1 MFRFF
6 KRKQEKKAAD
16 NFALLANMLKE
27 EQAVSI
33 SEPWTLAKARLEGGA
48 KDAGA
53 GKGLRMYNAHLSRLQ
68 NQWINPLQS
77 VNSGYGTAHASLFLY
92 QPVNY
97 YECYSL
103 AQDPLFAKV
112 FNVLSET
119 PFAKG
124 GKLSNLSAEEKDR
137 AEEAASRFDLW
148 QHLRAAVRSNYVT
161 GGCLLYMDFG
171 LSGREL
177 EEPFDLN
184 RMNMKRFR
192 GFRHIDPIN
201 CVAVQVN
208 TVNPAAGDYMQPS
221 IWYVIGLGAVHK
233 SHFLKFEA
241 NIPEL
246 PMRPLTLY
254 FGMPLTQLI
263 KQDVANSNLASQ
275 GLANLMNR
283 FRFTYLKADESS
295 FTTENAK
302 CFKDRLNFM
311 SFVQD
316 NFGVCPIKTTEDVMQ
331 LTTSLA
337 GMAENVEEFYL
348 LISAKTDI
356 PYTELMGKSA
366 EGMNATGSGDRRKW
380 YDKCRSIQESVKNN
394 LLVMYGIVAGV
405 DGGKFVKFTDFTFN
419 PLEEAT
425 EKELAE
431 NIKSYAEVASALVSL
446 GAKQDEVFEWLK
458 QFKQFNLD
466 GLSFDTETEGLGGY
480 EDITPQVMSEF
491 QAMNWVDNPKSWITM
506 KSQPVPLAEGDTPRD
521 AAKRFL
527 EEKGRTFKERD
538 GGEKTEEPRE
548 EKIPDISQY
557 SKKDLQRL
565 KDRNFELYQKVVE
578 KAARDSR
585 EGDERFAKGGFE
597 LVKETTKAY
606 QLQKSGKTFWIQKRW
621 LKEDGSLHPAGQQ
634 AFEEAKTDEEKKQA
648 KEEYI
653 KRRKEGVKRPAKADW
668 ESDKAYGYDINLDFY
683 DIEKDIR
690 HRIFI
695 PKSVIQPNGNI
706 PTWLMEKKL
715 EEIEEKY
722 PHSKYGD
729 FSIDRHPFEDY
740 SFGFKDWSRLGP
752 SEDSEEP
759 PSDNKAQNSASM
771 VVYSVQ
777 NNILCKSCDNGET
790 WENCEEAGL

>member
-77 VNSGYGTAHASLFLY
+77 VNSGYGTAHESFFLY

-124 GKLSNLSAEEKDR
+124 GELSNLSAEEKDR

-177 EEPFDLN
+177 EEPLDLN
-184 RMNMKRFR
+184 RMDMKRFL

-221 IWYVIGLGAVHK
+221 IWYVIGLGAVHR

-394 LLVMYGIVAGV
+394 LLFMYGIVAGV

-431 NIKSYAEVASALVSL
+431 NIKSYAEVASTLINL

-466 GLSFDTETEGLGGY
+466 GLTFDAGVDGLEDY
-480 EDITPQVMSEF
+480 EDITPQVMAEF
-491 QAMNWVDNPKSWITM
+491 QAMNWVENPERWITM
-506 KSQPVPLAEGDTPRD
+506 KSQPVPVEKGQSSKD

-527 EEKGRTFKERD
+527 EEKGRK
-538 GGEKTEEPRE
+538 
-548 EKIPDISQY
+548 
-557 SKKDLQRL
+557 L
-565 KDRNFELYQKVVE
+565 KDRDEGSVESYTGKAKSFE
-578 KAARDSR
+578 S
-585 EGDERFAKGGFE
+585 
-597 LVKETTKAY
+597 T
-606 QLQKSGKTFWIQKRW
+606 
-621 LKEDGSLHPAGQQ
+621 
-634 AFEEAKTDEEKKQA
+634 
-648 KEEYI
+648 
-653 KRRKEGVKRPAKADW
+653 
-668 ESDKAYGYDINLDFY
+668 
-683 DIEKDIR
+683 
-690 HRIFI
+690 
-695 PKSVIQPNGNI
+695 
-706 PTWLMEKKL
+706 
-715 EEIEEKY
+715 EEIEKFFGESGAPLLERRKNPAQQWQFSLSATQKKY
-722 PHSKYGD
+722 IHDYTADMYGD
-729 FSIDRHPFEDY
+729 INNYLRGREYGKSYNVKEAVENLDKAIEDFPLSEDIRVFRAINPDAFKGKDLKKLIGERYTDKGYMSSSPYLY
-740 SFGFKDWSRLGP
+740 STGVNKDLVFDIVVPKGKGRGAWVNGLSGFKGKEYEFLLKRGGNFVITDYYEKDGKKFLKM
-752 SEDSEEP
+752 EMIAD
-759 PSDNKAQNSASM
+759 D
-771 VVYSVQ
+771 
-777 NNILCKSCDNGET
+777 
-790 WENCEEAGL
+790 

>member
-27 EQAVSI
+27 EQAASI

-124 GKLSNLSAEEKDR
+124 GELSNLSAEEKDR
-137 AEEAASRFDLW
+137 VEEAASRFDLW

-177 EEPFDLN
+177 EEPLDLN
-184 RMNMKRFR
+184 RMNIKRFR

-208 TVNPAAGDYMQPS
+208 TVNPAAGDYMEPS
-221 IWYVIGLGAVHK
+221 VWYVIGLGAVHK

-316 NFGVCPIKTTEDVMQ
+316 NFGVCPIKTTENVIQ

-380 YDKCRSIQESVKNN
+380 YDKCRCIQESVKHN
-394 LLVMYGIVAGV
+394 LLFMYGIVAGI
-405 DGGKFVKFTDFTFN
+405 DSGKFVKFTDFTFN

-431 NIKSYAEVASALVSL
+431 NIKSYAEVASALVNL

-458 QFKQFNLD
+458 QFKQFNLNGLTFDAGVD
-466 GLSFDTETEGLGGY
+466 GLEDY

-491 QAMNWVDNPKSWITM
+491 QAMNWVENPERWITM
-506 KSQPVPLAEGDTPRD
+506 KSQPVPVEKGQSSKD

-527 EEKGRTFKERD
+527 EEKGRK
-538 GGEKTEEPRE
+538 
-548 EKIPDISQY
+548 
-557 SKKDLQRL
+557 L
-565 KDRNFELYQKVVE
+565 KDRDEGSVESYTGKAKSFE
-578 KAARDSR
+578 S
-585 EGDERFAKGGFE
+585 
-597 LVKETTKAY
+597 T
-606 QLQKSGKTFWIQKRW
+606 
-621 LKEDGSLHPAGQQ
+621 
-634 AFEEAKTDEEKKQA
+634 
-648 KEEYI
+648 
-653 KRRKEGVKRPAKADW
+653 
-668 ESDKAYGYDINLDFY
+668 
-683 DIEKDIR
+683 
-690 HRIFI
+690 
-695 PKSVIQPNGNI
+695 
-706 PTWLMEKKL
+706 
-715 EEIEEKY
+715 EEIEKFFGESGAPLLERRKNPAQQWQFSLSATQKKY
-722 PHSKYGD
+722 IHDYTADMYGD
-729 FSIDRHPFEDY
+729 INNYLRGREYGKSYNVKEAVENLDKAIEDFPLSEDIRVFRAINPDAFKGKDLKKLIGERYTDKGYMSSSPYLY
-740 SFGFKDWSRLGP
+740 STGVNKDLVFDIVVPKGKGRGAWVNGLSGFKGKEYEFLLKRGGNFVITDYYEKDGKKFLKM
-752 SEDSEEP
+752 EMIAD
-759 PSDNKAQNSASM
+759 D
-771 VVYSVQ
+771 
-777 NNILCKSCDNGET
+777 
-790 WENCEEAGL
+790 

>member
-1 MFRFF
+1 
-6 KRKQEKKAAD
+6 
-16 NFALLANMLKE
+16 MLKE
-27 EQAVSI
+27 EQAASI

-124 GKLSNLSAEEKDR
+124 GELSNLSAEEKDR

-177 EEPFDLN
+177 EEPLDLN
-184 RMNMKRFR
+184 RMDMKRFR

-221 IWYVIGLGAVHK
+221 IWYVIGLGAVHR

-394 LLVMYGIVAGV
+394 LLFMYGIVAGV
-405 DGGKFVKFTDFTFN
+405 DSGKFVKFTDFTFN

-431 NIKSYAEVASALVSL
+431 NIKSYAEVASALVNL

-480 EDITPQVMSEF
+480 EDITPQVMAEF
-491 QAMNWVDNPKSWITM
+491 QAANEWREEDHPRGKDGKFGQGGGDDEEVSFEEQLSQIIEKAKNAPNERQIITLG
-506 KSQPVPLAEGDTPRD
+506 KASDRLVKEAEKKGFNISDFIHNLDVSGVRH
-521 AAKRFL
+521 AFL
-527 EEKGRTFKERD
+527 EHGN
-538 GGEKTEEPRE
+538 EKTESKRGQTAISYDDLKKYLKSLVIMIMSNFRE
-548 EKIPDISQY
+548 RIKSDVMLLNILKNLAMERYIM
-557 SKKDLQRL
+557 SKKYETEG
-565 KDRNFELYQKVVE
+565 EL
-578 KAARDSR
+578 
-585 EGDERFAKGGFE
+585 
-597 LVKETTKAY
+597 
-606 QLQKSGKTFWIQKRW
+606 
-621 LKEDGSLHPAGQQ
+621 
-634 AFEEAKTDEEKKQA
+634 
-648 KEEYI
+648 
-653 KRRKEGVKRPAKADW
+653 
-668 ESDKAYGYDINLDFY
+668 
-683 DIEKDIR
+683 
-690 HRIFI
+690 
-695 PKSVIQPNGNI
+695 
-706 PTWLMEKKL
+706 
-715 EEIEEKY
+715 
-722 PHSKYGD
+722 
-729 FSIDRHPFEDY
+729 
-740 SFGFKDWSRLGP
+740 
-752 SEDSEEP
+752 
-759 PSDNKAQNSASM
+759 
-771 VVYSVQ
+771 
-777 NNILCKSCDNGET
+777 
-790 WENCEEAGL
+790 

>member
-27 EQAVSI
+27 EQAASI

-124 GKLSNLSAEEKDR
+124 GELSNLSAEEKDR

-177 EEPFDLN
+177 EEPLDLN
-184 RMNMKRFR
+184 RMDMKRFR

-221 IWYVIGLGAVHK
+221 IWYVIGLGAVHR

-394 LLVMYGIVAGV
+394 LLFMYGIVAGV
-405 DGGKFVKFTDFTFN
+405 DSGKFVKFTDFTFN

-431 NIKSYAEVASALVSL
+431 NIKSYAEVASALVNL

-491 QAMNWVDNPKSWITM
+491 QAANEWREEDHPRGKDGKFGQGGGDDEEVSFEEQLSQIIEKAKNAPNERQIITLG
-506 KSQPVPLAEGDTPRD
+506 KASDRLVKEAEKKGFNISDFIHNLDVSGVRH
-521 AAKRFL
+521 AFL
-527 EEKGRTFKERD
+527 EHGN
-538 GGEKTEEPRE
+538 EKTESKRGQTAISYDDLKKVPEIISDYDNVEFPGKN
-548 EKIPDISQY
+548 KIGRDVIKY
-557 SKKDLQRL
+557 TKK
-565 KDRNFELYQKVVE
+565 F
-578 KAARDSR
+578 S
-585 EGDERFAKGGFE
+585 
-597 LVKETTKAY
+597 
-606 QLQKSGKTFWIQKRW
+606 
-621 LKEDGSLHPAGQQ
+621 DG
-634 AFEEAKTDEEKKQA
+634 TV
-648 KEEYI
+648 YY
-653 KRRKEGVKRPAKADW
+653 V
-668 ESDKAYGYDINLDFY
+668 
-683 DIEKDIR
+683 
-690 HRIFI
+690 
-695 PKSVIQPNGNI
+695 
-706 PTWLMEKKL
+706 
-715 EEIEEKY
+715 EEIRNGRRTLTIQTMYK
-722 PHSKYGD
+722 SK
-729 FSIDRHPFEDY
+729 
-740 SFGFKDWSRLGP
+740 SR
-752 SEDSEEP
+752 
-759 PSDNKAQNSASM
+759 
-771 VVYSVQ
+771 
-777 NNILCKSCDNGET
+777 
-790 WENCEEAGL
+790 

>member
-27 EQAVSI
+27 EQAASI

-124 GKLSNLSAEEKDR
+124 GELSNLSAEEKDR

-380 YDKCRSIQESVKNN
+380 YDKCRCIQESVKDN
-394 LLVMYGIVAGV
+394 LLVMYGIIAGMN
-405 DGGKFVKFTDFTFN
+405 DGKFVKFTDFTFN

-431 NIKSYAEVASALVSL
+431 NIKAYTEVAGALVSL

-506 KSQPVPLAEGDTPRD
+506 KSQPVPVEKGQSSKD

-527 EEKGRTFKERD
+527 EEKGRK
-538 GGEKTEEPRE
+538 
-548 EKIPDISQY
+548 
-557 SKKDLQRL
+557 L
-565 KDRNFELYQKVVE
+565 KDRDEGSEESYTGKAKSFE
-578 KAARDSR
+578 S
-585 EGDERFAKGGFE
+585 
-597 LVKETTKAY
+597 T
-606 QLQKSGKTFWIQKRW
+606 
-621 LKEDGSLHPAGQQ
+621 
-634 AFEEAKTDEEKKQA
+634 
-648 KEEYI
+648 
-653 KRRKEGVKRPAKADW
+653 
-668 ESDKAYGYDINLDFY
+668 
-683 DIEKDIR
+683 
-690 HRIFI
+690 
-695 PKSVIQPNGNI
+695 
-706 PTWLMEKKL
+706 
-715 EEIEEKY
+715 EEIEKFFGESGAPLLERRKNPAQQWQFSLSATQKKY
-722 PHSKYGD
+722 IHDYTADMYGD
-729 FSIDRHPFEDY
+729 INNYLRGREYGKSYNVKEAVENLDKAIEDFPLSEDIRVFRAINPDAFKGKDLKKLIGERYTDKGYMSSSPYLY
-740 SFGFKDWSRLGP
+740 STGVNKDLVFDIVVPKGKGRGAWVNGLSGFKGKEYEFLLKRGGNFVITDYYEKDGKKFLKM
-752 SEDSEEP
+752 EMIAD
-759 PSDNKAQNSASM
+759 D
-771 VVYSVQ
+771 
-777 NNILCKSCDNGET
+777 
-790 WENCEEAGL
+790 

>member
-27 EQAVSI
+27 EQAASI

-124 GKLSNLSAEEKDR
+124 GELSNLSAEEKDR
-137 AEEAASRFDLW
+137 VEEAASRFDLW

-177 EEPFDLN
+177 EEPLDLN
-184 RMNMKRFR
+184 RMNIKRFR

-208 TVNPAAGDYMQPS
+208 TVNPAAGDYMEPS
-221 IWYVIGLGAVHK
+221 VWYVIGLGAVHR

-316 NFGVCPIKTTEDVMQ
+316 NFGVCPIKTTEDVIQ

-380 YDKCRSIQESVKNN
+380 YDKCRCIQESVKNN
-394 LLVMYGIVAGV
+394 LLFMYGIVAGI
-405 DGGKFVKFTDFTFN
+405 DSGKFVKFTDFTFN

-431 NIKSYAEVASALVSL
+431 NIKSYAEVASALVNL

-491 QAMNWVDNPKSWITM
+491 QAANEWREEDHPRGKDGKFGQGGGDN
-506 KSQPVPLAEGDTPRD
+506 
-521 AAKRFL
+521 
-527 EEKGRTFKERD
+527 EKDRKAD
-538 GGEKTEEPRE
+538 VE
-548 EKIPDISQY
+548 EKI
-557 SKKDLQRL
+557 SKIKIDFTKDNILPELNAGDLEELGVKSKPVLL
-565 KDRNFELYQKVVE
+565 KKTVIDRNLSQHPDVEVEDYEMMIGKALYDADAILPGNAEKPYYNFIARVSGEKNSVVLLEVADNKDNFEIVH
-578 KAARDSR
+578 
-585 EGDERFAKGGFE
+585 FHWAKNKQRRT
-597 LVKETTKAY
+597 L
-606 QLQKSGKTFWIQKRW
+606 
-621 LKEDGSLHPAGQQ
+621 
-634 AFEEAKTDEEKKQA
+634 EKKA
-648 KEEYI
+648 ERIKE
-653 KRRKEGVKRPAKADW
+653 
-668 ESDKAYGYDINLDFY
+668 
-683 DIEKDIR
+683 
-690 HRIFI
+690 
-695 PKSVIQPNGNI
+695 KS
-706 PTWLMEKKL
+706 
-715 EEIEEKY
+715 
-722 PHSKYGD
+722 
-729 FSIDRHPFEDY
+729 
-740 SFGFKDWSRLGP
+740 
-752 SEDSEEP
+752 
-759 PSDNKAQNSASM
+759 
-771 VVYSVQ
+771 
-777 NNILCKSCDNGET
+777 
-790 WENCEEAGL
+790 

>member
-27 EQAVSI
+27 EQAASI

-124 GKLSNLSAEEKDR
+124 GELSNLSAEEKDR
-137 AEEAASRFDLW
+137 VEEAASRFDLW

-177 EEPFDLN
+177 EEPLDLN
-184 RMNMKRFR
+184 RMNIKRFR

-208 TVNPAAGDYMQPS
+208 TVNPAAGDYMEPS
-221 IWYVIGLGAVHK
+221 VWYVIGLGAVHK

-316 NFGVCPIKTTEDVMQ
+316 NFGVCPIKTTEDVIQ

-380 YDKCRSIQESVKNN
+380 YDKCRCIQESVKHN
-394 LLVMYGIVAGV
+394 LLFMYGIVAGI
-405 DGGKFVKFTDFTFN
+405 DSGKFVKFTDFTFN

-431 NIKSYAEVASALVSL
+431 NIKSYAEVASALVNL

-458 QFKQFNLD
+458 QFKQFNLNGLTFDAGVD
-466 GLSFDTETEGLGGY
+466 GLEDY

-491 QAMNWVDNPKSWITM
+491 QAMNWVENPERWITM
-506 KSQPVPLAEGDTPRD
+506 KSQPVPVEKGQSSKD

-527 EEKGRTFKERD
+527 EEKGRK
-538 GGEKTEEPRE
+538 
-548 EKIPDISQY
+548 
-557 SKKDLQRL
+557 L
-565 KDRNFELYQKVVE
+565 KDRDEGSVESYTGKAKSFE
-578 KAARDSR
+578 S
-585 EGDERFAKGGFE
+585 
-597 LVKETTKAY
+597 T
-606 QLQKSGKTFWIQKRW
+606 
-621 LKEDGSLHPAGQQ
+621 
-634 AFEEAKTDEEKKQA
+634 
-648 KEEYI
+648 
-653 KRRKEGVKRPAKADW
+653 
-668 ESDKAYGYDINLDFY
+668 
-683 DIEKDIR
+683 
-690 HRIFI
+690 
-695 PKSVIQPNGNI
+695 
-706 PTWLMEKKL
+706 
-715 EEIEEKY
+715 EEIEKFFGESGAPLLERRKNPAQQWQFSLSATQKKY
-722 PHSKYGD
+722 IHDYTADMYGD
-729 FSIDRHPFEDY
+729 INNYLRGREYGKSYNVKEAVENLDKAIEDFPLSEDIRVFRAINPDAFKGKDLKKLIGERYTDKGYMSSSPYLY
-740 SFGFKDWSRLGP
+740 STGVNKDLVFDIVVPKGKGRGAWVNGLSGFKGKEYEFLLKRGGNFVITDYYEKDGKKFLKM
-752 SEDSEEP
+752 EMIAD
-759 PSDNKAQNSASM
+759 D
-771 VVYSVQ
+771 
-777 NNILCKSCDNGET
+777 
-790 WENCEEAGL
+790 

>member
-27 EQAVSI
+27 EQAASI

-124 GKLSNLSAEEKDR
+124 GELSNLSAEEKDR

-177 EEPFDLN
+177 EEPLDLN
-184 RMNMKRFR
+184 RMNIKRFR

-221 IWYVIGLGAVHK
+221 IWYVIGLGAVHR

-316 NFGVCPIKTTEDVMQ
+316 NFGVCPIKTTEDVIQ

-394 LLVMYGIVAGV
+394 LLFMYGIVAGI
-405 DGGKFVKFTDFTFN
+405 DSGKFVKFTDFTFN

-491 QAMNWVDNPKSWITM
+491 QAANEWREEDHPRGKDGKFGQGGGDN
-506 KSQPVPLAEGDTPRD
+506 
-521 AAKRFL
+521 
-527 EEKGRTFKERD
+527 EKDRKAD
-538 GGEKTEEPRE
+538 VE
-548 EKIPDISQY
+548 EKI
-557 SKKDLQRL
+557 SKIKIDFTKDNILPELNAGDLEELGVKSKPVLL
-565 KDRNFELYQKVVE
+565 KKTVIDRNLSQHPDVEVEDYEMMIGKALYDADAILPGNAEKPYYNFIARVSGEKNSVVLLEVADNKDNFEIVH
-578 KAARDSR
+578 
-585 EGDERFAKGGFE
+585 FHWAKNKQRRT
-597 LVKETTKAY
+597 L
-606 QLQKSGKTFWIQKRW
+606 
-621 LKEDGSLHPAGQQ
+621 
-634 AFEEAKTDEEKKQA
+634 EKKA
-648 KEEYI
+648 ERIKE
-653 KRRKEGVKRPAKADW
+653 
-668 ESDKAYGYDINLDFY
+668 
-683 DIEKDIR
+683 
-690 HRIFI
+690 
-695 PKSVIQPNGNI
+695 KS
-706 PTWLMEKKL
+706 
-715 EEIEEKY
+715 
-722 PHSKYGD
+722 
-729 FSIDRHPFEDY
+729 
-740 SFGFKDWSRLGP
+740 
-752 SEDSEEP
+752 
-759 PSDNKAQNSASM
+759 
-771 VVYSVQ
+771 
-777 NNILCKSCDNGET
+777 
-790 WENCEEAGL
+790 

>member
-27 EQAVSI
+27 EQAASI

-124 GKLSNLSAEEKDR
+124 GELSNLSAEEKDR

-177 EEPFDLN
+177 EEPLDLN
-184 RMNMKRFR
+184 RMDMKRFL

-221 IWYVIGLGAVHK
+221 IWYVIGLGAVHR

-405 DGGKFVKFTDFTFN
+405 DSGKFVKFTDFTFN

-431 NIKSYAEVASALVSL
+431 NIKSYAEVASALVNL

-491 QAMNWVDNPKSWITM
+491 QAANEWREEDHPRGKDG
-506 KSQPVPLAEGDTPRD
+506 KFGQGGGDD
-521 AAKRFL
+521 
-527 EEKGRTFKERD
+527 EEDRKAD
-538 GGEKTEEPRE
+538 VE
-548 EKIPDISQY
+548 EKI
-557 SKKDLQRL
+557 SKIKIDFTKDNILPELNAGDLEELGVKSKPVLL
-565 KDRNFELYQKVVE
+565 KKTVIDRNLSQHPDVEVEDYEMMIGKALYDADAILPGNAEKPYYNFIARVSGEKNSVVLLEVADNKDNFEIVH
-578 KAARDSR
+578 
-585 EGDERFAKGGFE
+585 FHWAKNKQRRT
-597 LVKETTKAY
+597 L
-606 QLQKSGKTFWIQKRW
+606 
-621 LKEDGSLHPAGQQ
+621 
-634 AFEEAKTDEEKKQA
+634 EKKA
-648 KEEYI
+648 ERIKE
-653 KRRKEGVKRPAKADW
+653 
-668 ESDKAYGYDINLDFY
+668 
-683 DIEKDIR
+683 
-690 HRIFI
+690 
-695 PKSVIQPNGNI
+695 KS
-706 PTWLMEKKL
+706 
-715 EEIEEKY
+715 
-722 PHSKYGD
+722 
-729 FSIDRHPFEDY
+729 
-740 SFGFKDWSRLGP
+740 
-752 SEDSEEP
+752 
-759 PSDNKAQNSASM
+759 
-771 VVYSVQ
+771 
-777 NNILCKSCDNGET
+777 
-790 WENCEEAGL
+790 

>member
-124 GKLSNLSAEEKDR
+124 GELSNLSAEEKDR
-137 AEEAASRFDLW
+137 VEEAASRFDLW

-177 EEPFDLN
+177 EEPLDLN
-184 RMNMKRFR
+184 RMNIKRFR

-221 IWYVIGLGAVHK
+221 IWYVIGLGTVHK

-394 LLVMYGIVAGV
+394 LLFMYGIVAGI
-405 DGGKFVKFTDFTFN
+405 DSGKFVKFTDFTFN

-431 NIKSYAEVASALVSL
+431 NIKSYAEVASALVNL

-491 QAMNWVDNPKSWITM
+491 QAANEWRKEDHPRGKDGKFGQGGGDDEEVSFEEQLSQIIEKAKNAPNERQIITLG
-506 KSQPVPLAEGDTPRD
+506 KASDRLVKEAEKKGFNISDFIHNLDVSGVRH
-521 AAKRFL
+521 AFL
-527 EEKGRTFKERD
+527 EHGN
-538 GGEKTEEPRE
+538 EKTESKRGQTAISYDDLKKVPEIISDYDNVEFPGKN
-548 EKIPDISQY
+548 KIGRDVIKY
-557 SKKDLQRL
+557 TKK
-565 KDRNFELYQKVVE
+565 F
-578 KAARDSR
+578 S
-585 EGDERFAKGGFE
+585 
-597 LVKETTKAY
+597 
-606 QLQKSGKTFWIQKRW
+606 
-621 LKEDGSLHPAGQQ
+621 DG
-634 AFEEAKTDEEKKQA
+634 TV
-648 KEEYI
+648 YY
-653 KRRKEGVKRPAKADW
+653 V
-668 ESDKAYGYDINLDFY
+668 
-683 DIEKDIR
+683 
-690 HRIFI
+690 
-695 PKSVIQPNGNI
+695 
-706 PTWLMEKKL
+706 
-715 EEIEEKY
+715 EEIRNGRRTLTIQTMYK
-722 PHSKYGD
+722 SK
-729 FSIDRHPFEDY
+729 
-740 SFGFKDWSRLGP
+740 SR
-752 SEDSEEP
+752 
-759 PSDNKAQNSASM
+759 
-771 VVYSVQ
+771 
-777 NNILCKSCDNGET
+777 
-790 WENCEEAGL
+790 

>member
-27 EQAVSI
+27 EQAASI

-124 GKLSNLSAEEKDR
+124 GELSNLSAEEKDR

-171 LSGREL
+171 LSGEEL
-177 EEPFDLN
+177 TQPLDL
-184 RMNMKRFR
+184 RNMDMRRFR

-208 TVNPAAGDYMQPS
+208 TVNPAAGDYMEPS
-221 IWYVIGLGAVHK
+221 VWYVIGLGAVHK

-316 NFGVCPIKTTEDVMQ
+316 NFGVCPIKTTEDVIQ

-380 YDKCRSIQESVKNN
+380 YDKCRSIQESVKDN
-394 LLVMYGIVAGV
+394 LLVMYGIIAGMN
-405 DGGKFVKFTDFTFN
+405 DGKFVKFTDFTFN

-431 NIKSYAEVASALVSL
+431 NIKSYAEVASALVNL
-446 GAKQDEVFEWLK
+446 GAKQEEVFEWLK

-466 GLSFDTETEGLGGY
+466 GLSFDTETDGLGAY
-480 EDITPQVMSEF
+480 DNITDEVLSEF
-491 QAMNWVDNPKSWITM
+491 QAMNWVENPERWITM
-506 KSQPVPLAEGDTPRD
+506 KSQPVPVEKGQSSKD

-527 EEKGRTFKERD
+527 EEKGRK
-538 GGEKTEEPRE
+538 
-548 EKIPDISQY
+548 
-557 SKKDLQRL
+557 L
-565 KDRNFELYQKVVE
+565 KDRDEGSEESYTGKAKSFE
-578 KAARDSR
+578 S
-585 EGDERFAKGGFE
+585 
-597 LVKETTKAY
+597 T
-606 QLQKSGKTFWIQKRW
+606 
-621 LKEDGSLHPAGQQ
+621 
-634 AFEEAKTDEEKKQA
+634 
-648 KEEYI
+648 
-653 KRRKEGVKRPAKADW
+653 
-668 ESDKAYGYDINLDFY
+668 
-683 DIEKDIR
+683 
-690 HRIFI
+690 
-695 PKSVIQPNGNI
+695 
-706 PTWLMEKKL
+706 
-715 EEIEEKY
+715 EEIEKFFGESGAPLLERRKNPAQQWQFSLSATQKKY
-722 PHSKYGD
+722 IHDYTADMYGD
-729 FSIDRHPFEDY
+729 INNYLRGREYGKSYNVKEAVENLDKAIEDFPLSEDIRVFRAINPDAFKGKDLKKLIGERYTDKGYMSSSPYLY
-740 SFGFKDWSRLGP
+740 STGVNKDLVFDIVVPKGKGRGAWVNGLSGFKGKEYEFLLKRGGNFVITDYYEKDGKKFLKM
-752 SEDSEEP
+752 EMIAD
-759 PSDNKAQNSASM
+759 D
-771 VVYSVQ
+771 
-777 NNILCKSCDNGET
+777 
-790 WENCEEAGL
+790 

>member
-27 EQAVSI
+27 KQAASI

-124 GKLSNLSAEEKDR
+124 GELSNLSAEEKDR

-177 EEPFDLN
+177 EEPLDLN
-184 RMNMKRFR
+184 RMDMKRFR

-221 IWYVIGLGAVHK
+221 IWYVIGLGTVHK

-394 LLVMYGIVAGV
+394 LLFMYGIVAGV
-405 DGGKFVKFTDFTFN
+405 DSGKFVKFTDFTFN

-431 NIKSYAEVASALVSL
+431 NIKSYAEVASALVNL

-491 QAMNWVDNPKSWITM
+491 QAMNWVENPERWITM
-506 KSQPVPLAEGDTPRD
+506 KSQPVPVEKGQSSKD

-527 EEKGRTFKERD
+527 EEKGRK
-538 GGEKTEEPRE
+538 
-548 EKIPDISQY
+548 
-557 SKKDLQRL
+557 L
-565 KDRNFELYQKVVE
+565 KDRDEGSVESYTGKAKSFE
-578 KAARDSR
+578 S
-585 EGDERFAKGGFE
+585 
-597 LVKETTKAY
+597 T
-606 QLQKSGKTFWIQKRW
+606 
-621 LKEDGSLHPAGQQ
+621 
-634 AFEEAKTDEEKKQA
+634 
-648 KEEYI
+648 
-653 KRRKEGVKRPAKADW
+653 
-668 ESDKAYGYDINLDFY
+668 
-683 DIEKDIR
+683 
-690 HRIFI
+690 
-695 PKSVIQPNGNI
+695 
-706 PTWLMEKKL
+706 
-715 EEIEEKY
+715 EEIEKFFGESGAPLLERRKNPAQQWQFSLSATQKKY
-722 PHSKYGD
+722 IHDYTADMYGD
-729 FSIDRHPFEDY
+729 INNYLRGREYGKSYYVKEAVENLDKAIEDFPLSEDIRVFRAINPDAFKGKDLKKQIGERYTDKGYMSSSPYLY
-740 SFGFKDWSRLGP
+740 STGVNKDLVFDIVVPKGKGRGAWVNGLSGFKGKEYEFLLKRGGNFVITDYYEKDGKKFLKM
-752 SEDSEEP
+752 EMIAD
-759 PSDNKAQNSASM
+759 D
-771 VVYSVQ
+771 
-777 NNILCKSCDNGET
+777 
-790 WENCEEAGL
+790 

>member
-27 EQAVSI
+27 EQAASI

-124 GKLSNLSAEEKDR
+124 GELSNLSAEEKDR

-177 EEPFDLN
+177 EEPLDLN
-184 RMNMKRFR
+184 RMNIKRFR

-221 IWYVIGLGAVHK
+221 IWYVIGLGAVHR

-316 NFGVCPIKTTEDVMQ
+316 NFGVCPIKTTEDVIQ

-394 LLVMYGIVAGV
+394 LLFMYGIVAGI
-405 DGGKFVKFTDFTFN
+405 DSGKFVKFTDFTFN

-491 QAMNWVDNPKSWITM
+491 QAANEWREEDYPRGKDGKFGQGGGDN
-506 KSQPVPLAEGDTPRD
+506 
-521 AAKRFL
+521 
-527 EEKGRTFKERD
+527 EKDRKAD
-538 GGEKTEEPRE
+538 VE
-548 EKIPDISQY
+548 EKI
-557 SKKDLQRL
+557 SKIKIDFTKDNILPELNAGDLEELGVKSKPVLL
-565 KDRNFELYQKVVE
+565 KKTVIDRNLSQHPDVEVEDYEMMIGKALYDADAILPGNAEKPYYNFIARVSGEKNSVVLLEVADNKDNFEIVH
-578 KAARDSR
+578 
-585 EGDERFAKGGFE
+585 FHWAKNKQRRT
-597 LVKETTKAY
+597 L
-606 QLQKSGKTFWIQKRW
+606 
-621 LKEDGSLHPAGQQ
+621 
-634 AFEEAKTDEEKKQA
+634 EKKA
-648 KEEYI
+648 ERIKE
-653 KRRKEGVKRPAKADW
+653 
-668 ESDKAYGYDINLDFY
+668 
-683 DIEKDIR
+683 
-690 HRIFI
+690 
-695 PKSVIQPNGNI
+695 KS
-706 PTWLMEKKL
+706 
-715 EEIEEKY
+715 
-722 PHSKYGD
+722 
-729 FSIDRHPFEDY
+729 
-740 SFGFKDWSRLGP
+740 
-752 SEDSEEP
+752 
-759 PSDNKAQNSASM
+759 
-771 VVYSVQ
+771 
-777 NNILCKSCDNGET
+777 
-790 WENCEEAGL
+790 

>member
-124 GKLSNLSAEEKDR
+124 GELSNLSAEEKDR

-208 TVNPAAGDYMQPS
+208 TVNPAAEDYMQPS
-221 IWYVIGLGAVHK
+221 IWYVIGLGAVHR

-316 NFGVCPIKTTEDVMQ
+316 NFGVCPIKTTEDVVQ

-431 NIKSYAEVASALVSL
+431 NIKSYAEVASALVNL

-480 EDITPQVMSEF
+480 EDITPQVMAEF
-491 QAMNWVDNPKSWITM
+491 QAMNWVENPERWITM
-506 KSQPVPLAEGDTPRD
+506 KSQPVPVEKGQSSKD

-527 EEKGRTFKERD
+527 EEKGRK
-538 GGEKTEEPRE
+538 
-548 EKIPDISQY
+548 
-557 SKKDLQRL
+557 L
-565 KDRNFELYQKVVE
+565 KDRDEGSVESYTGKAKSFE
-578 KAARDSR
+578 S
-585 EGDERFAKGGFE
+585 
-597 LVKETTKAY
+597 T
-606 QLQKSGKTFWIQKRW
+606 
-621 LKEDGSLHPAGQQ
+621 
-634 AFEEAKTDEEKKQA
+634 
-648 KEEYI
+648 
-653 KRRKEGVKRPAKADW
+653 
-668 ESDKAYGYDINLDFY
+668 
-683 DIEKDIR
+683 
-690 HRIFI
+690 
-695 PKSVIQPNGNI
+695 
-706 PTWLMEKKL
+706 
-715 EEIEEKY
+715 EEIEKFFGESGAPLLERRKNPAQQWQFSLSATQKKY
-722 PHSKYGD
+722 IHDYTADMYGD
-729 FSIDRHPFEDY
+729 INNYLRGREYGKSYNVKEAVENLDKAIEDFPLSEDIRVFRAINPDAFKGKDLKKLIGERYTDKGYMSSSPYLY
-740 SFGFKDWSRLGP
+740 STGVNKDLVFDIVVPKGKGRGAWVNGLSGFKGKEYEFLLKRGGNFVITDYYEKDGKKFLKM
-752 SEDSEEP
+752 EMIAD
-759 PSDNKAQNSASM
+759 D
-771 VVYSVQ
+771 
-777 NNILCKSCDNGET
+777 
-790 WENCEEAGL
+790 

>member
-124 GKLSNLSAEEKDR
+124 GELSNLSAEEKDR
-137 AEEAASRFDLW
+137 VEEAASRFDLW

-177 EEPFDLN
+177 EEPLDLN
-184 RMNMKRFR
+184 RMNMKRFL

-221 IWYVIGLGAVHK
+221 IWYVIGLGAVHR

-405 DGGKFVKFTDFTFN
+405 DSGKFVKFTDFTFN

-425 EKELAE
+425 KKELAE
-431 NIKSYAEVASALVSL
+431 NIKSYAEVASALVNL

-491 QAMNWVDNPKSWITM
+491 QAANEWREEDHPRGKDG
-506 KSQPVPLAEGDTPRD
+506 KFGQGGGDD
-521 AAKRFL
+521 
-527 EEKGRTFKERD
+527 EEDRKAD
-538 GGEKTEEPRE
+538 VE
-548 EKIPDISQY
+548 EKI
-557 SKKDLQRL
+557 SKIKIDFTKDNILPELNAGDLEELGVKSKPVLL
-565 KDRNFELYQKVVE
+565 KKTVIDRNLSQHPDVEVEDYEMMIGKALYDADAILPGNAEKPYYNFIARVSGEKNSVVLLEVADNKDNFEIVH
-578 KAARDSR
+578 
-585 EGDERFAKGGFE
+585 FHWAKNKQRRT
-597 LVKETTKAY
+597 L
-606 QLQKSGKTFWIQKRW
+606 
-621 LKEDGSLHPAGQQ
+621 
-634 AFEEAKTDEEKKQA
+634 EKKA
-648 KEEYI
+648 ERIKE
-653 KRRKEGVKRPAKADW
+653 
-668 ESDKAYGYDINLDFY
+668 
-683 DIEKDIR
+683 
-690 HRIFI
+690 
-695 PKSVIQPNGNI
+695 KS
-706 PTWLMEKKL
+706 
-715 EEIEEKY
+715 
-722 PHSKYGD
+722 
-729 FSIDRHPFEDY
+729 
-740 SFGFKDWSRLGP
+740 
-752 SEDSEEP
+752 
-759 PSDNKAQNSASM
+759 
-771 VVYSVQ
+771 
-777 NNILCKSCDNGET
+777 
-790 WENCEEAGL
+790 

>member
-77 VNSGYGTAHASLFLY
+77 VNSGYGTAHESFFLY

-124 GKLSNLSAEEKDR
+124 GELSNLSAEEKDR

-177 EEPFDLN
+177 EEPLDLN
-184 RMNMKRFR
+184 RMDMKRFR

-221 IWYVIGLGAVHK
+221 IWYVIGLGAVHR

-394 LLVMYGIVAGV
+394 LLFMYGIVAGI
-405 DGGKFVKFTDFTFN
+405 DSGKFVKFTDFTFN

-431 NIKSYAEVASALVSL
+431 NIKSYAEVASALVNL

-491 QAMNWVDNPKSWITM
+491 QAANEWREEDHPRGKDGKFGQGGGDN
-506 KSQPVPLAEGDTPRD
+506 
-521 AAKRFL
+521 
-527 EEKGRTFKERD
+527 EKDRKAD
-538 GGEKTEEPRE
+538 VE
-548 EKIPDISQY
+548 EKI
-557 SKKDLQRL
+557 SKIKIDFTKDNILPELNAGDLEELGVKSKPVLL
-565 KDRNFELYQKVVE
+565 KKTVIDRNLSQHPDVEVEDYEMMIGKALYDADAILPGNAEKPYYNFIARVSGEKNSVVLLEVADNKDNFEIVH
-578 KAARDSR
+578 
-585 EGDERFAKGGFE
+585 FHWAKNKQRRT
-597 LVKETTKAY
+597 L
-606 QLQKSGKTFWIQKRW
+606 
-621 LKEDGSLHPAGQQ
+621 
-634 AFEEAKTDEEKKQA
+634 EKKA
-648 KEEYI
+648 ERIKE
-653 KRRKEGVKRPAKADW
+653 
-668 ESDKAYGYDINLDFY
+668 
-683 DIEKDIR
+683 
-690 HRIFI
+690 
-695 PKSVIQPNGNI
+695 KS
-706 PTWLMEKKL
+706 
-715 EEIEEKY
+715 
-722 PHSKYGD
+722 
-729 FSIDRHPFEDY
+729 
-740 SFGFKDWSRLGP
+740 
-752 SEDSEEP
+752 
-759 PSDNKAQNSASM
+759 
-771 VVYSVQ
+771 
-777 NNILCKSCDNGET
+777 
-790 WENCEEAGL
+790 

>member
-27 EQAVSI
+27 EQAASI

-124 GKLSNLSAEEKDR
+124 GELSNLSAEEKDR

-177 EEPFDLN
+177 EEPLDLN
-184 RMNMKRFR
+184 RMNIKRFR

-221 IWYVIGLGAVHK
+221 IWYVIGLGAVHR

-316 NFGVCPIKTTEDVMQ
+316 NFGVCPIKTTEDVIQ

-337 GMAENVEEFYL
+337 GMAENVEMFYL
-348 LISAKTDI
+348 LVSAKTDI

-394 LLVMYGIVAGV
+394 LLFMYGIVAGI
-405 DGGKFVKFTDFTFN
+405 DSGKFVKFTDFTFN

-491 QAMNWVDNPKSWITM
+491 QAANEWREEDHPRGKDGKFGQGGGDN
-506 KSQPVPLAEGDTPRD
+506 
-521 AAKRFL
+521 
-527 EEKGRTFKERD
+527 EKDRKAD
-538 GGEKTEEPRE
+538 VE
-548 EKIPDISQY
+548 EKI
-557 SKKDLQRL
+557 SKIKIDFTKDNILPELNAGDLEELGVKSKPVLL
-565 KDRNFELYQKVVE
+565 KKTVIDRNLSQHPDVEVEDYEMMIGKALYDADAILPGNAEKPYYNFIARVSGEKNSVVLLEVADNKDNFEIVH
-578 KAARDSR
+578 
-585 EGDERFAKGGFE
+585 FHWAKNKQRRT
-597 LVKETTKAY
+597 L
-606 QLQKSGKTFWIQKRW
+606 
-621 LKEDGSLHPAGQQ
+621 
-634 AFEEAKTDEEKKQA
+634 EKKA
-648 KEEYI
+648 ERIKE
-653 KRRKEGVKRPAKADW
+653 
-668 ESDKAYGYDINLDFY
+668 
-683 DIEKDIR
+683 
-690 HRIFI
+690 
-695 PKSVIQPNGNI
+695 KS
-706 PTWLMEKKL
+706 
-715 EEIEEKY
+715 
-722 PHSKYGD
+722 
-729 FSIDRHPFEDY
+729 
-740 SFGFKDWSRLGP
+740 
-752 SEDSEEP
+752 
-759 PSDNKAQNSASM
+759 
-771 VVYSVQ
+771 
-777 NNILCKSCDNGET
+777 
-790 WENCEEAGL
+790 

>member
-124 GKLSNLSAEEKDR
+124 GELSNLSAEEKDR
-137 AEEAASRFDLW
+137 VEEAASRFDLW

-177 EEPFDLN
+177 EEPLDLN
-184 RMNMKRFR
+184 RMNIKRFR

-208 TVNPAAGDYMQPS
+208 TVNPAAGDYMQPLM
-221 IWYVIGLGAVHK
+221 WYVIGLGAVHK

-394 LLVMYGIVAGV
+394 LLFMYGIVAGI
-405 DGGKFVKFTDFTFN
+405 DSGKFVKFTDFTFN

-491 QAMNWVDNPKSWITM
+491 QAANEWREEDHPRGKDGKFGQGGGDN
-506 KSQPVPLAEGDTPRD
+506 
-521 AAKRFL
+521 
-527 EEKGRTFKERD
+527 EKDRKAD
-538 GGEKTEEPRE
+538 VE
-548 EKIPDISQY
+548 EKI
-557 SKKDLQRL
+557 SKIKIDFTKDNILPELNAGDLEELGVKSKPVLL
-565 KDRNFELYQKVVE
+565 KKTVIDRNLSQHPDVEVEDYEMMIGKALYDADAILPGNAEKPYYNFIARVSGEKNSVVLLEVADNKDNFEIVH
-578 KAARDSR
+578 
-585 EGDERFAKGGFE
+585 FHWAKNKQRRT
-597 LVKETTKAY
+597 L
-606 QLQKSGKTFWIQKRW
+606 
-621 LKEDGSLHPAGQQ
+621 
-634 AFEEAKTDEEKKQA
+634 EKKA
-648 KEEYI
+648 ERIKE
-653 KRRKEGVKRPAKADW
+653 
-668 ESDKAYGYDINLDFY
+668 
-683 DIEKDIR
+683 
-690 HRIFI
+690 
-695 PKSVIQPNGNI
+695 KS
-706 PTWLMEKKL
+706 
-715 EEIEEKY
+715 
-722 PHSKYGD
+722 
-729 FSIDRHPFEDY
+729 
-740 SFGFKDWSRLGP
+740 
-752 SEDSEEP
+752 
-759 PSDNKAQNSASM
+759 
-771 VVYSVQ
+771 
-777 NNILCKSCDNGET
+777 
-790 WENCEEAGL
+790 

>member
-1 MFRFF
+1 
-6 KRKQEKKAAD
+6 
-16 NFALLANMLKE
+16 MLKE

-124 GKLSNLSAEEKDR
+124 GELSNLSAEEKDR
-137 AEEAASRFDLW
+137 VEEAASRFDLW

-177 EEPFDLN
+177 EEPLDLN
-184 RMNMKRFR
+184 RMNIKRFR

-221 IWYVIGLGAVHK
+221 IWYVIGLGTVHK

-394 LLVMYGIVAGV
+394 LLFMYGIVAGI
-405 DGGKFVKFTDFTFN
+405 DSGKFVKFTDFTFN

-431 NIKSYAEVASALVSL
+431 NIKSYAEVASALVNL

-491 QAMNWVDNPKSWITM
+491 QAANEWREEDHPRGKDGKFGQGGGDDEEVSFEEQLSQIIEKAKNAPNERQIITLG
-506 KSQPVPLAEGDTPRD
+506 KASDRLVKEAEKKGFNISDFIHNLDVSGVRH
-521 AAKRFL
+521 AFL
-527 EEKGRTFKERD
+527 EHGN
-538 GGEKTEEPRE
+538 EKTESKRGQTAISYDDLKKVPEIISDYDNVEFPGKN
-548 EKIPDISQY
+548 KIGRDVIKY
-557 SKKDLQRL
+557 TKK
-565 KDRNFELYQKVVE
+565 F
-578 KAARDSR
+578 S
-585 EGDERFAKGGFE
+585 
-597 LVKETTKAY
+597 
-606 QLQKSGKTFWIQKRW
+606 
-621 LKEDGSLHPAGQQ
+621 DG
-634 AFEEAKTDEEKKQA
+634 TV
-648 KEEYI
+648 YY
-653 KRRKEGVKRPAKADW
+653 V
-668 ESDKAYGYDINLDFY
+668 
-683 DIEKDIR
+683 
-690 HRIFI
+690 
-695 PKSVIQPNGNI
+695 
-706 PTWLMEKKL
+706 
-715 EEIEEKY
+715 EEIRNGRRTLTIQTMYK
-722 PHSKYGD
+722 SK
-729 FSIDRHPFEDY
+729 
-740 SFGFKDWSRLGP
+740 SR
-752 SEDSEEP
+752 
-759 PSDNKAQNSASM
+759 
-771 VVYSVQ
+771 
-777 NNILCKSCDNGET
+777 
-790 WENCEEAGL
+790 

>member
-124 GKLSNLSAEEKDR
+124 GELSNLSAEEKDR
-137 AEEAASRFDLW
+137 VEEAASRFDLW

-177 EEPFDLN
+177 EEPLDLN
-184 RMNMKRFR
+184 RMNIKRFR

-208 TVNPAAGDYMQPS
+208 TVNPAAGDYMQPLM
-221 IWYVIGLGAVHK
+221 WYVIGLGAVHK

-405 DGGKFVKFTDFTFN
+405 DSGKFVKFTDFTFN

-431 NIKSYAEVASALVSL
+431 NIKSYAEVASALVNL

-491 QAMNWVDNPKSWITM
+491 QAANEWREEDHPRGKDGKFGQGGGDDEEVSFEEQLSQIIEKAKNAPNERQIITLG
-506 KSQPVPLAEGDTPRD
+506 KASDRLVKEAEKKGFNISDFIHNLDVSGVRH
-521 AAKRFL
+521 AFL
-527 EEKGRTFKERD
+527 EHGN
-538 GGEKTEEPRE
+538 EKTESKRGQTAISYDDLKKVPEIISDYDNVEFPGKN
-548 EKIPDISQY
+548 KIGRDVIKY
-557 SKKDLQRL
+557 TKK
-565 KDRNFELYQKVVE
+565 F
-578 KAARDSR
+578 S
-585 EGDERFAKGGFE
+585 
-597 LVKETTKAY
+597 
-606 QLQKSGKTFWIQKRW
+606 
-621 LKEDGSLHPAGQQ
+621 DG
-634 AFEEAKTDEEKKQA
+634 TV
-648 KEEYI
+648 YY
-653 KRRKEGVKRPAKADW
+653 V
-668 ESDKAYGYDINLDFY
+668 
-683 DIEKDIR
+683 
-690 HRIFI
+690 
-695 PKSVIQPNGNI
+695 
-706 PTWLMEKKL
+706 
-715 EEIEEKY
+715 EEIRNGRRTLTIQTMYK
-722 PHSKYGD
+722 SK
-729 FSIDRHPFEDY
+729 
-740 SFGFKDWSRLGP
+740 SR
-752 SEDSEEP
+752 
-759 PSDNKAQNSASM
+759 
-771 VVYSVQ
+771 
-777 NNILCKSCDNGET
+777 
-790 WENCEEAGL
+790 

>member
-124 GKLSNLSAEEKDR
+124 GELSNLSAEEKDR

-316 NFGVCPIKTTEDVMQ
+316 NFGVCPIKTTEDVIQ

-491 QAMNWVDNPKSWITM
+491 QAANEWREEDHPRGKDGKFGQGGGDN
-506 KSQPVPLAEGDTPRD
+506 
-521 AAKRFL
+521 
-527 EEKGRTFKERD
+527 EKDRKAD
-538 GGEKTEEPRE
+538 VE
-548 EKIPDISQY
+548 EKI
-557 SKKDLQRL
+557 SKIKIDFTKDNILPELNAGDLEELGVKSKPVLL
-565 KDRNFELYQKVVE
+565 KKTVIDRNLSQHPDVEVEDYEMMIGKALYDADAILPGNAEKPYYNFIARVSGEKNSVVLLEVADNKDNFEIVH
-578 KAARDSR
+578 
-585 EGDERFAKGGFE
+585 FHWAKNKQRRT
-597 LVKETTKAY
+597 L
-606 QLQKSGKTFWIQKRW
+606 
-621 LKEDGSLHPAGQQ
+621 
-634 AFEEAKTDEEKKQA
+634 EKKA
-648 KEEYI
+648 ERIKE
-653 KRRKEGVKRPAKADW
+653 
-668 ESDKAYGYDINLDFY
+668 
-683 DIEKDIR
+683 
-690 HRIFI
+690 
-695 PKSVIQPNGNI
+695 KS
-706 PTWLMEKKL
+706 
-715 EEIEEKY
+715 
-722 PHSKYGD
+722 
-729 FSIDRHPFEDY
+729 
-740 SFGFKDWSRLGP
+740 
-752 SEDSEEP
+752 
-759 PSDNKAQNSASM
+759 
-771 VVYSVQ
+771 
-777 NNILCKSCDNGET
+777 
-790 WENCEEAGL
+790 

>member
-1 MFRFF
+1 M
-6 KRKQEKKAAD
+6 
-16 NFALLANMLKE
+16 
-27 EQAVSI
+27 
-33 SEPWTLAKARLEGGA
+33 
-48 KDAGA
+48 
-53 GKGLRMYNAHLSRLQ
+53 
-68 NQWINPLQS
+68 
-77 VNSGYGTAHASLFLY
+77 
-92 QPVNY
+92 
-97 YECYSL
+97 
-103 AQDPLFAKV
+103 
-112 FNVLSET
+112 
-119 PFAKG
+119 
-124 GKLSNLSAEEKDR
+124 
-137 AEEAASRFDLW
+137 
-148 QHLRAAVRSNYVT
+148 
-161 GGCLLYMDFG
+161 
-171 LSGREL
+171 
-177 EEPFDLN
+177 
-184 RMNMKRFR
+184 
-192 GFRHIDPIN
+192 
-201 CVAVQVN
+201 
-208 TVNPAAGDYMQPS
+208 
-221 IWYVIGLGAVHK
+221 
-233 SHFLKFEA
+233 
-241 NIPEL
+241 
-246 PMRPLTLY
+246 
-254 FGMPLTQLI
+254 
-263 KQDVANSNLASQ
+263 
-275 GLANLMNR
+275 
-283 FRFTYLKADESS
+283 
-295 FTTENAK
+295 
-302 CFKDRLNFM
+302 
-311 SFVQD
+311 
-316 NFGVCPIKTTEDVMQ
+316 
-331 LTTSLA
+331 
-337 GMAENVEEFYL
+337 
-348 LISAKTDI
+348 
-356 PYTELMGKSA
+356 
-366 EGMNATGSGDRRKW
+366 
-380 YDKCRSIQESVKNN
+380 
-394 LLVMYGIVAGV
+394 
-405 DGGKFVKFTDFTFN
+405 
-419 PLEEAT
+419 
-425 EKELAE
+425 
-431 NIKSYAEVASALVSL
+431 
-446 GAKQDEVFEWLK
+446 
-458 QFKQFNLD
+458 
-466 GLSFDTETEGLGGY
+466 
-480 EDITPQVMSEF
+480 
-491 QAMNWVDNPKSWITM
+491 
-506 KSQPVPLAEGDTPRD
+506 
-521 AAKRFL
+521 

-621 LKEDGSLHPAGQQ
+621 LKEDGSLLPAGQQ

>member
-124 GKLSNLSAEEKDR
+124 GELSNLSAEEKDR
-137 AEEAASRFDLW
+137 VEEAASRFDLW

-177 EEPFDLN
+177 EEPLDLN
-184 RMNMKRFR
+184 RMNIKRFR

-221 IWYVIGLGAVHK
+221 IWYVIGLGAVHR

-394 LLVMYGIVAGV
+394 LLFMYGIVAGI
-405 DGGKFVKFTDFTFN
+405 DSGKFVKFTDFTFN

-491 QAMNWVDNPKSWITM
+491 QAANEWREEDHPRGKDG
-506 KSQPVPLAEGDTPRD
+506 KFGQGGGDD
-521 AAKRFL
+521 
-527 EEKGRTFKERD
+527 EEDRKAD
-538 GGEKTEEPRE
+538 VE
-548 EKIPDISQY
+548 EKI
-557 SKKDLQRL
+557 SKIKIDFTKDNILPELNAGDLEELGVKSKPVLL
-565 KDRNFELYQKVVE
+565 KKTVIDRNLSQHPDVEVEDYEMMIGKALYDADAILPGNAEKPYYNFIARVSGEKNSVVLLEVADNKDNFEIVH
-578 KAARDSR
+578 
-585 EGDERFAKGGFE
+585 FHWAKNKQRRT
-597 LVKETTKAY
+597 L
-606 QLQKSGKTFWIQKRW
+606 
-621 LKEDGSLHPAGQQ
+621 
-634 AFEEAKTDEEKKQA
+634 EKKA
-648 KEEYI
+648 ERIKE
-653 KRRKEGVKRPAKADW
+653 
-668 ESDKAYGYDINLDFY
+668 
-683 DIEKDIR
+683 
-690 HRIFI
+690 
-695 PKSVIQPNGNI
+695 KS
-706 PTWLMEKKL
+706 
-715 EEIEEKY
+715 
-722 PHSKYGD
+722 
-729 FSIDRHPFEDY
+729 
-740 SFGFKDWSRLGP
+740 
-752 SEDSEEP
+752 
-759 PSDNKAQNSASM
+759 
-771 VVYSVQ
+771 
-777 NNILCKSCDNGET
+777 
-790 WENCEEAGL
+790 

>member
-27 EQAVSI
+27 KQAASI
-33 SEPWTLAKARLEGGA
+33 SEPWTLAQARLEGGA

-53 GKGLRMYNAHLSRLQ
+53 AKGLKMYNAHKARLQ

-124 GKLSNLSAEEKDR
+124 GELAGVAPEQKDTIEKQAAE
-137 AEEAASRFDLW
+137 FDVW

-171 LSGREL
+171 LAGEEL
-177 EEPFDLN
+177 TQPLDL
-184 RMNMKRFR
+184 RNMDMRRFR

-208 TVNPAAGDYMQPS
+208 TVNPAAGDYMEPS
-221 IWYVIGLGAVHK
+221 VWYVIGLGAVHK

-316 NFGVCPIKTTEDVMQ
+316 NFGVCPIKTTEDVIQ

-380 YDKCRSIQESVKNN
+380 YDKCRCIQESVKNN
-394 LLVMYGIVAGV
+394 LLFMYGIVAGI
-405 DGGKFVKFTDFTFN
+405 DSGKFVKFTDFTFN

-431 NIKSYAEVASALVSL
+431 NIKSYAEVASALVNL

-491 QAMNWVDNPKSWITM
+491 QAANEWREEDHPRGKDGKFGQGGGDN
-506 KSQPVPLAEGDTPRD
+506 
-521 AAKRFL
+521 
-527 EEKGRTFKERD
+527 EKDRKAD
-538 GGEKTEEPRE
+538 VE
-548 EKIPDISQY
+548 EKI
-557 SKKDLQRL
+557 SKIKIDFTKDNILPELNAGDLEELGVKSKPVLL
-565 KDRNFELYQKVVE
+565 KKTVIDRNLSQHPDVEVEDYEMMIGKALYDADAILPGNAEKPYYNFIARVSGEKNSVVLLEVADNKDNFEIVH
-578 KAARDSR
+578 
-585 EGDERFAKGGFE
+585 FHWAKNKQRRT
-597 LVKETTKAY
+597 L
-606 QLQKSGKTFWIQKRW
+606 
-621 LKEDGSLHPAGQQ
+621 
-634 AFEEAKTDEEKKQA
+634 EKKA
-648 KEEYI
+648 ERIKE
-653 KRRKEGVKRPAKADW
+653 
-668 ESDKAYGYDINLDFY
+668 
-683 DIEKDIR
+683 
-690 HRIFI
+690 
-695 PKSVIQPNGNI
+695 KS
-706 PTWLMEKKL
+706 
-715 EEIEEKY
+715 
-722 PHSKYGD
+722 
-729 FSIDRHPFEDY
+729 
-740 SFGFKDWSRLGP
+740 
-752 SEDSEEP
+752 
-759 PSDNKAQNSASM
+759 
-771 VVYSVQ
+771 
-777 NNILCKSCDNGET
+777 
-790 WENCEEAGL
+790 

>member
-27 EQAVSI
+27 KQAASI

-124 GKLSNLSAEEKDR
+124 GELSNLSAEEKDR

-177 EEPFDLN
+177 EEPLDLN
-184 RMNMKRFR
+184 RMDMKRFR

-221 IWYVIGLGAVHK
+221 IWYVIGLGTVHK

-394 LLVMYGIVAGV
+394 LLFMYGIVAGV
-405 DGGKFVKFTDFTFN
+405 DSGKFVKFTDFTFN

-431 NIKSYAEVASALVSL
+431 NIKSYAEVASALVNL

-491 QAMNWVDNPKSWITM
+491 QAANEWREEDHPRGKDGKFGQGGGDDEEVSFEEQLSQIIEKAKNAPNERQIITLG
-506 KSQPVPLAEGDTPRD
+506 KASDRLVKEAEKKGFNISDFIHNLDVSGVRH
-521 AAKRFL
+521 AFL
-527 EEKGRTFKERD
+527 EHGN
-538 GGEKTEEPRE
+538 EKTESKRGQTAISYDDLKKVPEIISDYDNVEFPGKN
-548 EKIPDISQY
+548 KIGRDVIKY
-557 SKKDLQRL
+557 TKK
-565 KDRNFELYQKVVE
+565 F
-578 KAARDSR
+578 S
-585 EGDERFAKGGFE
+585 
-597 LVKETTKAY
+597 
-606 QLQKSGKTFWIQKRW
+606 
-621 LKEDGSLHPAGQQ
+621 DG
-634 AFEEAKTDEEKKQA
+634 TV
-648 KEEYI
+648 YY
-653 KRRKEGVKRPAKADW
+653 V
-668 ESDKAYGYDINLDFY
+668 
-683 DIEKDIR
+683 
-690 HRIFI
+690 
-695 PKSVIQPNGNI
+695 
-706 PTWLMEKKL
+706 
-715 EEIEEKY
+715 EEIRNGRRTLTIQTMYK
-722 PHSKYGD
+722 SK
-729 FSIDRHPFEDY
+729 
-740 SFGFKDWSRLGP
+740 SR
-752 SEDSEEP
+752 
-759 PSDNKAQNSASM
+759 
-771 VVYSVQ
+771 
-777 NNILCKSCDNGET
+777 
-790 WENCEEAGL
+790 

>member
-53 GKGLRMYNAHLSRLQ
+53 GKGLRMYNVHLSRLQ

-124 GKLSNLSAEEKDR
+124 GELSNLSAEEKDR
-137 AEEAASRFDLW
+137 VEEAASRFDLW

-177 EEPFDLN
+177 EEPLDLN
-184 RMNMKRFR
+184 RMNIKRFR

-208 TVNPAAGDYMQPS
+208 TVNPAAGDYMQPLM
-221 IWYVIGLGAVHK
+221 WYVIGLGAVHK

-394 LLVMYGIVAGV
+394 LLFMYGIVAGV
-405 DGGKFVKFTDFTFN
+405 DSGKFVKFTDFTFN

-431 NIKSYAEVASALVSL
+431 NIKSYAEVASALVNL

-491 QAMNWVDNPKSWITM
+491 QAANEWREEDHPRGKDGKFGQGGGDDEEVSFEEQLSQIIEKAKNAPNERQIITLG
-506 KSQPVPLAEGDTPRD
+506 KASDRLVKEAEKKGFNISDFIHNLDVSGVRH
-521 AAKRFL
+521 AFL
-527 EEKGRTFKERD
+527 EHGN
-538 GGEKTEEPRE
+538 EKTESKRGQTAISYDDLKKVPEIISDYDNVEFPGKN
-548 EKIPDISQY
+548 KIGRDVIKY
-557 SKKDLQRL
+557 TKK
-565 KDRNFELYQKVVE
+565 F
-578 KAARDSR
+578 S
-585 EGDERFAKGGFE
+585 
-597 LVKETTKAY
+597 
-606 QLQKSGKTFWIQKRW
+606 
-621 LKEDGSLHPAGQQ
+621 DG
-634 AFEEAKTDEEKKQA
+634 TV
-648 KEEYI
+648 YY
-653 KRRKEGVKRPAKADW
+653 V
-668 ESDKAYGYDINLDFY
+668 
-683 DIEKDIR
+683 
-690 HRIFI
+690 
-695 PKSVIQPNGNI
+695 
-706 PTWLMEKKL
+706 
-715 EEIEEKY
+715 EEIRNGRRTLTIQTMYK
-722 PHSKYGD
+722 SK
-729 FSIDRHPFEDY
+729 
-740 SFGFKDWSRLGP
+740 SR
-752 SEDSEEP
+752 
-759 PSDNKAQNSASM
+759 
-771 VVYSVQ
+771 
-777 NNILCKSCDNGET
+777 
-790 WENCEEAGL
+790 

>member
-124 GKLSNLSAEEKDR
+124 GELSNLSAEEKDR

-177 EEPFDLN
+177 EEPLDLN
-184 RMNMKRFR
+184 RMDMKRFL

-221 IWYVIGLGAVHK
+221 IWYVIGLGAVHR

-394 LLVMYGIVAGV
+394 LLFMYGIVAGV

-431 NIKSYAEVASALVSL
+431 NIKSYAEVASTLINL

-480 EDITPQVMSEF
+480 EDITPQVMSEV
-491 QAMNWVDNPKSWITM
+491 QTNNLSWITIGSDEETG
-506 KSQPVPLAEGDTPRD
+506 KKGTHVPVEEGESHKEATE
-521 AAKRFL
+521 RFL
-527 EEKGRTFKERD
+527 KSKGRTLKGSYDSTFIPAKT
-538 GGEKTEEPRE
+538 TEEA
-548 EKIPDISQY
+548 EKFSQSLGIKADY
-557 SKKDLQRL
+557 SKFKIEEANAANEAILRIKDEFGDITNNLTALKSIGRL
-565 KDRNFELYQKVVE
+565 TGGSRSRALGLYSPSNETIVVRRQSPE
-578 KAARDSR
+578 YAR
-585 EGDERFAKGGFE
+585 K
-597 LVKETTKAY
+597 
-606 QLQKSGKTFWIQKRW
+606 
-621 LKEDGSLHPAGQQ
+621 
-634 AFEEAKTDEEKKQA
+634 AFEKGWTSSDSTYHTLHHELGHAIH
-648 KEEYI
+648 YSI
-653 KRRKEGVKRPAKADW
+653 KR
-668 ESDKAYGYDINLDFY
+668 
-683 DIEKDIR
+683 
-690 HRIFI
+690 
-695 PKSVIQPNGNI
+695 
-706 PTWLMEKKL
+706 
-715 EEIEEKY
+715 
-722 PHSKYGD
+722 
-729 FSIDRHPFEDY
+729 
-740 SFGFKDWSRLGP
+740 
-752 SEDSEEP
+752 
-759 PSDNKAQNSASM
+759 
-771 VVYSVQ
+771 
-777 NNILCKSCDNGET
+777 NGEWSLLNKMDVFINKNPIERGFLSNYGET
-790 WENCEEAGL
+790 SGNGEWIAEAFADYLGGHPKQVTIDFINMIKDEMKGNKYV

>member
-77 VNSGYGTAHASLFLY
+77 VNSGYGTAHESFFLY

-124 GKLSNLSAEEKDR
+124 GELSNLSAEEKDR

-177 EEPFDLN
+177 EEPLDLN
-184 RMNMKRFR
+184 RMDMKRFR

-221 IWYVIGLGAVHK
+221 IWYVIGLGAVHR

-394 LLVMYGIVAGV
+394 LLFMYGIVAGV

-431 NIKSYAEVASALVSL
+431 NIKSYAEVASALVNL

-491 QAMNWVDNPKSWITM
+491 QAMNWVETPERWITM
-506 KSQPVPLAEGDTPRD
+506 KSQPVPVEKGQSSKD

-527 EEKGRTFKERD
+527 EEKGRQLKD
-538 GGEKTEEPRE
+538 RE
-548 EKIPDISQY
+548 EKSEKNNLQIIRET
-557 SKKDLQRL
+557 KKGALIR
-565 KDRNFELYQKVVE
+565 KN
-578 KAARDSR
+578 
-585 EGDERFAKGGFE
+585 G
-597 LVKETTKAY
+597 KET
-606 QLQKSGKTFWIQKRW
+606 WVQKRW
-621 LKEDGSLHPAGQQ
+621 IREDGSLTPAGEK
-634 AFEEAKTDEEKKQA
+634 ALSEAPDANEIDKN
-648 KEEYI
+648 KEERD
-653 KRRKEGVKRPAKADW
+653 KKLKEGVKKPETPDW
-668 ESDKAYGYDINLDFY
+668 ESDKAYGYDLALQFMDEGGKTDKTTY
-683 DIEKDIR
+683 R

-706 PTWLMEKKL
+706 PSWILKKKIQ
-715 EEIEEKY
+715 EIEDSY
-722 PHSKYGD
+722 PSDKWGTVFIAH
-729 FSIDRHPFEDY
+729 HPFEGVQLGLGDQTAY
-740 SFGFKDWSRLGP
+740 GKDNLL
-752 SEDSEEP
+752 ELEEEP
-759 PSDNKAQNSASM
+759 WSWKKYGVNNSVYTVMNGALCMSTDDFETFTEVDDNAKA
-771 VVYSVQ
+771 
-777 NNILCKSCDNGET
+777 KR
-790 WENCEEAGL
+790 AGTSGGRV

>member
-27 EQAVSI
+27 EQAASI

-124 GKLSNLSAEEKDR
+124 GELSNLSAEEKDR
-137 AEEAASRFDLW
+137 VEEAASRFDLW

-177 EEPFDLN
+177 EEPLDLN
-184 RMNMKRFR
+184 RMNIKRFR

-221 IWYVIGLGAVHK
+221 IWYVIGLGAVHR

-394 LLVMYGIVAGV
+394 LLFMYGIVAGI
-405 DGGKFVKFTDFTFN
+405 DSGKFVKFTDFTFN

-431 NIKSYAEVASALVSL
+431 NIKSYAEVASALVNL

-491 QAMNWVDNPKSWITM
+491 QAANEWREEDHPRGKDGKFGQGGGDN
-506 KSQPVPLAEGDTPRD
+506 
-521 AAKRFL
+521 
-527 EEKGRTFKERD
+527 EKDRKAD
-538 GGEKTEEPRE
+538 VE
-548 EKIPDISQY
+548 EKI
-557 SKKDLQRL
+557 SKIKIDFTKDNILPELNAGDLEELGVKSKPVLL
-565 KDRNFELYQKVVE
+565 KKTVIDRNLSQHPDVEVEDYEMMIGKALYDADAILPGNAEKPYYNFIARVSGEKNSVVLLEVADNKDNFEIVH
-578 KAARDSR
+578 
-585 EGDERFAKGGFE
+585 FHWAKNKQRRT
-597 LVKETTKAY
+597 L
-606 QLQKSGKTFWIQKRW
+606 
-621 LKEDGSLHPAGQQ
+621 
-634 AFEEAKTDEEKKQA
+634 EKKA
-648 KEEYI
+648 ERIKE
-653 KRRKEGVKRPAKADW
+653 
-668 ESDKAYGYDINLDFY
+668 
-683 DIEKDIR
+683 
-690 HRIFI
+690 
-695 PKSVIQPNGNI
+695 KS
-706 PTWLMEKKL
+706 
-715 EEIEEKY
+715 
-722 PHSKYGD
+722 
-729 FSIDRHPFEDY
+729 
-740 SFGFKDWSRLGP
+740 
-752 SEDSEEP
+752 
-759 PSDNKAQNSASM
+759 
-771 VVYSVQ
+771 
-777 NNILCKSCDNGET
+777 
-790 WENCEEAGL
+790 

>member
-27 EQAVSI
+27 EQAASI

-124 GKLSNLSAEEKDR
+124 GELSNLSAEEKDR

-177 EEPFDLN
+177 EEPLDLN
-184 RMNMKRFR
+184 RMNIKRFR

-221 IWYVIGLGAVHK
+221 IWYVIGLGAVHR

-394 LLVMYGIVAGV
+394 LLFMYGIVAGI
-405 DGGKFVKFTDFTFN
+405 DSGKFVKFTDFTFN

-431 NIKSYAEVASALVSL
+431 NIKSYAEVASALVNL

-491 QAMNWVDNPKSWITM
+491 QAANERREEDHPRGKDGKFGQGGGDN
-506 KSQPVPLAEGDTPRD
+506 
-521 AAKRFL
+521 
-527 EEKGRTFKERD
+527 EKDRKAD
-538 GGEKTEEPRE
+538 VE
-548 EKIPDISQY
+548 EKI
-557 SKKDLQRL
+557 SKIKIDFTKDNILPELNAGDLEELGVKSKPVLL
-565 KDRNFELYQKVVE
+565 KKTVIDRNLSQHPDVEVEDYEMMIGKALYDADAILPGNAEKPYYNFIARVSGEKNSVVLLEVADNKDNFEIVH
-578 KAARDSR
+578 
-585 EGDERFAKGGFE
+585 FHWAKNKQRRT
-597 LVKETTKAY
+597 L
-606 QLQKSGKTFWIQKRW
+606 
-621 LKEDGSLHPAGQQ
+621 
-634 AFEEAKTDEEKKQA
+634 EKKA
-648 KEEYI
+648 ERIKE
-653 KRRKEGVKRPAKADW
+653 
-668 ESDKAYGYDINLDFY
+668 
-683 DIEKDIR
+683 
-690 HRIFI
+690 
-695 PKSVIQPNGNI
+695 KS
-706 PTWLMEKKL
+706 
-715 EEIEEKY
+715 
-722 PHSKYGD
+722 
-729 FSIDRHPFEDY
+729 
-740 SFGFKDWSRLGP
+740 
-752 SEDSEEP
+752 
-759 PSDNKAQNSASM
+759 
-771 VVYSVQ
+771 
-777 NNILCKSCDNGET
+777 
-790 WENCEEAGL
+790 

>member
-27 EQAVSI
+27 EQAASI

-124 GKLSNLSAEEKDR
+124 GELSNLSAEEKDR
-137 AEEAASRFDLW
+137 VEEAASRFDLW

-177 EEPFDLN
+177 EEPLDLN
-184 RMNMKRFR
+184 RMNMKRFL

-221 IWYVIGLGAVHK
+221 IWYVIGLGAVHR

-431 NIKSYAEVASALVSL
+431 NIKSYAEVASALVNL

-491 QAMNWVDNPKSWITM
+491 QAANEWREEDHPRGKDG
-506 KSQPVPLAEGDTPRD
+506 KFGQGGGDD
-521 AAKRFL
+521 
-527 EEKGRTFKERD
+527 EEDRKAD
-538 GGEKTEEPRE
+538 VE
-548 EKIPDISQY
+548 EKI
-557 SKKDLQRL
+557 SKIKIDFTKDNILPELNAGDLEELGVKSKPVLL
-565 KDRNFELYQKVVE
+565 KKTVIDRNLSQHPDVEVEDYEMMIGKALYDADAILPGNAEKPYYNFIARVSGEKNSVVLLEVADNKDNFEIVH
-578 KAARDSR
+578 
-585 EGDERFAKGGFE
+585 FHWAKNKQRRT
-597 LVKETTKAY
+597 L
-606 QLQKSGKTFWIQKRW
+606 
-621 LKEDGSLHPAGQQ
+621 
-634 AFEEAKTDEEKKQA
+634 EKKA
-648 KEEYI
+648 ERIKE
-653 KRRKEGVKRPAKADW
+653 
-668 ESDKAYGYDINLDFY
+668 
-683 DIEKDIR
+683 
-690 HRIFI
+690 
-695 PKSVIQPNGNI
+695 KS
-706 PTWLMEKKL
+706 
-715 EEIEEKY
+715 
-722 PHSKYGD
+722 
-729 FSIDRHPFEDY
+729 
-740 SFGFKDWSRLGP
+740 
-752 SEDSEEP
+752 
-759 PSDNKAQNSASM
+759 
-771 VVYSVQ
+771 
-777 NNILCKSCDNGET
+777 
-790 WENCEEAGL
+790 

>member
-124 GKLSNLSAEEKDR
+124 GELSNLSAEEKDR

-431 NIKSYAEVASALVSL
+431 NIKSYAEVASALVNL

-491 QAMNWVDNPKSWITM
+491 QAMNWVENPERWITM
-506 KSQPVPLAEGDTPRD
+506 KSQPVPVEKGQSSKD

-527 EEKGRTFKERD
+527 EEKGRK
-538 GGEKTEEPRE
+538 
-548 EKIPDISQY
+548 
-557 SKKDLQRL
+557 L
-565 KDRNFELYQKVVE
+565 KDRDEGSEESYTGKAKSFE
-578 KAARDSR
+578 S
-585 EGDERFAKGGFE
+585 
-597 LVKETTKAY
+597 T
-606 QLQKSGKTFWIQKRW
+606 
-621 LKEDGSLHPAGQQ
+621 
-634 AFEEAKTDEEKKQA
+634 
-648 KEEYI
+648 
-653 KRRKEGVKRPAKADW
+653 
-668 ESDKAYGYDINLDFY
+668 
-683 DIEKDIR
+683 
-690 HRIFI
+690 
-695 PKSVIQPNGNI
+695 
-706 PTWLMEKKL
+706 
-715 EEIEEKY
+715 EEIEKFFGESGAPLLERRKNPAQQWQFSLSATQKKY
-722 PHSKYGD
+722 IHDYTADMYGD
-729 FSIDRHPFEDY
+729 INNYLRGREYGKSYNVKEAVENLDKAIEDFPLSEDIRVFRAINPDAFKGKDLKKLIGERYTDKGYMSSSPYLY
-740 SFGFKDWSRLGP
+740 STGVNKDLVFDIVVPKGKGRGAWVNGLSGFKGKEYEFLLKRGGNFVITDYYEKDGKKFLKM
-752 SEDSEEP
+752 EMIAD
-759 PSDNKAQNSASM
+759 D
-771 VVYSVQ
+771 
-777 NNILCKSCDNGET
+777 
-790 WENCEEAGL
+790 

>member
-6 KRKQEKKAAD
+6 KRKQEKKAVD
-16 NFALLANMLKE
+16 NFALLSDLLKE
-27 EQAVSI
+27 EQAACI

-53 GKGLRMYNAHLSRLQ
+53 GKGLRMYNSHLSRLQ

-124 GKLSNLSAEEKDR
+124 GELSNLSAEEKDR
-137 AEEAASRFDLW
+137 VEEAASRFDLW

-177 EEPFDLN
+177 EEPLDLN
-184 RMNMKRFR
+184 RMNIKRFR

-316 NFGVCPIKTTEDVMQ
+316 NFGVCPIKTTEDVIQ

-394 LLVMYGIVAGV
+394 LLFMYGIVAGI
-405 DGGKFVKFTDFTFN
+405 DSGKFVKFTDFTFN

-491 QAMNWVDNPKSWITM
+491 QAANEWREEDHPRGKDGKFGQGGGDN
-506 KSQPVPLAEGDTPRD
+506 
-521 AAKRFL
+521 
-527 EEKGRTFKERD
+527 EKDRKAD
-538 GGEKTEEPRE
+538 VE
-548 EKIPDISQY
+548 EKI
-557 SKKDLQRL
+557 SKIKIDFTKDNILPELNAGDLEELGVKSKPVLL
-565 KDRNFELYQKVVE
+565 KKTVIDRNLSQHPDVEVEDYEMMIGKALYDADAILPGNAEKPYYNFIARVSGEKNSVVLLEVADNKDNFEIVH
-578 KAARDSR
+578 
-585 EGDERFAKGGFE
+585 FHWAKNKQRRT
-597 LVKETTKAY
+597 L
-606 QLQKSGKTFWIQKRW
+606 
-621 LKEDGSLHPAGQQ
+621 
-634 AFEEAKTDEEKKQA
+634 EKKA
-648 KEEYI
+648 ERIKE
-653 KRRKEGVKRPAKADW
+653 
-668 ESDKAYGYDINLDFY
+668 
-683 DIEKDIR
+683 
-690 HRIFI
+690 
-695 PKSVIQPNGNI
+695 KS
-706 PTWLMEKKL
+706 
-715 EEIEEKY
+715 
-722 PHSKYGD
+722 
-729 FSIDRHPFEDY
+729 
-740 SFGFKDWSRLGP
+740 
-752 SEDSEEP
+752 
-759 PSDNKAQNSASM
+759 
-771 VVYSVQ
+771 
-777 NNILCKSCDNGET
+777 
-790 WENCEEAGL
+790 

>member
-124 GKLSNLSAEEKDR
+124 GELSNLSAEEKDR

-177 EEPFDLN
+177 EEPLDLN
-184 RMNMKRFR
+184 RMNIKRFR

-221 IWYVIGLGAVHK
+221 IWYVIGLGAVHR

-316 NFGVCPIKTTEDVMQ
+316 NFGVCPIKTTEDVIQ

-394 LLVMYGIVAGV
+394 LLFMYGIVAGI
-405 DGGKFVKFTDFTFN
+405 DSGKFVKFTDFTFN

-431 NIKSYAEVASALVSL
+431 NIKSYAEVASALVNL

-491 QAMNWVDNPKSWITM
+491 QAANEWREEDHPRGKDG
-506 KSQPVPLAEGDTPRD
+506 KFGQGGGDD
-521 AAKRFL
+521 
-527 EEKGRTFKERD
+527 EEDRKAD
-538 GGEKTEEPRE
+538 VE
-548 EKIPDISQY
+548 EKI
-557 SKKDLQRL
+557 SKIKIDFTKDNILPELNAGDLEELGVKSKPVLL
-565 KDRNFELYQKVVE
+565 KKTVIDRNLSQHPDVEVEDYEMMIGKALYDADAILPGNAEKPYYNFIARVSGEKNSVVLLEVADNKDNFEIVH
-578 KAARDSR
+578 
-585 EGDERFAKGGFE
+585 FHWAKNKQRRT
-597 LVKETTKAY
+597 L
-606 QLQKSGKTFWIQKRW
+606 
-621 LKEDGSLHPAGQQ
+621 
-634 AFEEAKTDEEKKQA
+634 EKKA
-648 KEEYI
+648 ERIKE
-653 KRRKEGVKRPAKADW
+653 
-668 ESDKAYGYDINLDFY
+668 
-683 DIEKDIR
+683 
-690 HRIFI
+690 
-695 PKSVIQPNGNI
+695 KS
-706 PTWLMEKKL
+706 
-715 EEIEEKY
+715 
-722 PHSKYGD
+722 
-729 FSIDRHPFEDY
+729 
-740 SFGFKDWSRLGP
+740 
-752 SEDSEEP
+752 
-759 PSDNKAQNSASM
+759 
-771 VVYSVQ
+771 
-777 NNILCKSCDNGET
+777 
-790 WENCEEAGL
+790 

>member
-124 GKLSNLSAEEKDR
+124 GELSNLSAEEKDR

-221 IWYVIGLGAVHK
+221 IWYVIGLGAVHR

-431 NIKSYAEVASALVSL
+431 NIKSYAEVASALVNL

-480 EDITPQVMSEF
+480 EDITPQVMAEF
-491 QAMNWVDNPKSWITM
+491 QAMNWVENPERWITM
-506 KSQPVPLAEGDTPRD
+506 KSQPVPVEKGQSSKD

-527 EEKGRTFKERD
+527 EEKGRK
-538 GGEKTEEPRE
+538 
-548 EKIPDISQY
+548 
-557 SKKDLQRL
+557 L
-565 KDRNFELYQKVVE
+565 KDRDEGSVESYTGKAKSFE
-578 KAARDSR
+578 S
-585 EGDERFAKGGFE
+585 
-597 LVKETTKAY
+597 T
-606 QLQKSGKTFWIQKRW
+606 
-621 LKEDGSLHPAGQQ
+621 
-634 AFEEAKTDEEKKQA
+634 
-648 KEEYI
+648 
-653 KRRKEGVKRPAKADW
+653 
-668 ESDKAYGYDINLDFY
+668 
-683 DIEKDIR
+683 
-690 HRIFI
+690 
-695 PKSVIQPNGNI
+695 
-706 PTWLMEKKL
+706 
-715 EEIEEKY
+715 EEIEKFFGESGAPLLERRKNPAQQWQFSLSATQKKY
-722 PHSKYGD
+722 IHDYTADMYGD
-729 FSIDRHPFEDY
+729 INNYLRGREYGKSYNVKEAVENLDKAIEDFPLSEDIRVFRAINPDAFKGKDLKKLIGERYTDKGYMSSSPYLY
-740 SFGFKDWSRLGP
+740 STGVNKDLVFDIVVPKGKGRGAWVNGLSGFKGKEYEFLLKRGGNFVITDYYEKDGKKFLKM
-752 SEDSEEP
+752 EMIAD
-759 PSDNKAQNSASM
+759 D
-771 VVYSVQ
+771 
-777 NNILCKSCDNGET
+777 
-790 WENCEEAGL
+790 

>member
-27 EQAVSI
+27 EQAASI

-124 GKLSNLSAEEKDR
+124 GELSNLSAEEKDR

-177 EEPFDLN
+177 EEPLDLN
-184 RMNMKRFR
+184 RMDMKRFR

-221 IWYVIGLGAVHK
+221 IWYVIGLGTVHK

-394 LLVMYGIVAGV
+394 LLFMYGIVAGV
-405 DGGKFVKFTDFTFN
+405 DSGKFVKFTDFTFN

-431 NIKSYAEVASALVSL
+431 NIKSYAEVASALVNL

-480 EDITPQVMSEF
+480 EDITPQVMAEF
-491 QAMNWVDNPKSWITM
+491 QAANEWREEDHPRGKDGKFGQGGGDDEEVSFEEQLSQIIEKAKNAPNERQIITLG
-506 KSQPVPLAEGDTPRD
+506 KASDRLVKEAEKKGFNISDFIHNLDVSGVRH
-521 AAKRFL
+521 AFL
-527 EEKGRTFKERD
+527 EHGN
-538 GGEKTEEPRE
+538 EKTESKRGQTAISYDDLKKVPEIISDYDNVEFPGKN
-548 EKIPDISQY
+548 KIGRDVIKY
-557 SKKDLQRL
+557 TKK
-565 KDRNFELYQKVVE
+565 F
-578 KAARDSR
+578 S
-585 EGDERFAKGGFE
+585 
-597 LVKETTKAY
+597 
-606 QLQKSGKTFWIQKRW
+606 
-621 LKEDGSLHPAGQQ
+621 DG
-634 AFEEAKTDEEKKQA
+634 TV
-648 KEEYI
+648 YY
-653 KRRKEGVKRPAKADW
+653 V
-668 ESDKAYGYDINLDFY
+668 
-683 DIEKDIR
+683 
-690 HRIFI
+690 
-695 PKSVIQPNGNI
+695 
-706 PTWLMEKKL
+706 
-715 EEIEEKY
+715 EEIRNGRRTLTIQTMYK
-722 PHSKYGD
+722 SK
-729 FSIDRHPFEDY
+729 
-740 SFGFKDWSRLGP
+740 SR
-752 SEDSEEP
+752 
-759 PSDNKAQNSASM
+759 
-771 VVYSVQ
+771 
-777 NNILCKSCDNGET
+777 
-790 WENCEEAGL
+790 